1 MTTVTFMRPSGN
13 PITVND
19 SPDTR
24 ALAAANGW
32 TVVGEKAPEKPKKE
46 KAKK

>member
-1 MTTVTFMRPSGN
+1 MTTVTYMRPSGN

-32 TVVGEKAPEKPKKE
+32 TVMGEKKAEPKKEKPKK
-46 KAKK
+46 